1 MNDLLKLA
9 IDGHGGMHRWEQIS
23 RISRGQH
30 RYPTAVT
37 TVQTTPIHSTGPAAV
52 WNREDR
58 WSRHPDPF
66 ADSVGCHRISSH
78 ATLMIAMT
86 TPNGASSANIAV
98 SQDTPVAGNRCMM
111 RFTRAL

>member
-1 MNDLLKLA
+1 MA
-9 IDGHGGMHRWEQIS
+9 TAACTAGS
-23 RISRGQH
+23 RSPEYQGGQH

-37 TVQTTPIHSTGPAAV
+37 TVQTTPIHSTGPAAM

-58 WSRHPDPF
+58 WSQHPDPF
-66 ADSVGCHRISSH
+66 ADSVGCHRQQSRH
-78 ATLMIAMT
+78 ADDRNDHTER
-86 TPNGASSANIAV
+86 GEFANIAV